1 MALAM
6 NMGDFSYYM
15 KMPVFELLDFCA
27 DYNELNREIKERM
40 KEEMKRE

>member
-15 KMPVFELLDFCA
+15 NMPVFELLDFCN
-27 DYNELNREIKERM
+27 DYRELCREI
-40 KEEMKRE
+40 REARKDG

>member
-15 KMPVFELLDFCA
+15 KMPVLELLDFCN
-27 DYNELNREIKERM
+27 DYNELCKEIKGAL
-40 KEEMKRE
+40 KNG

>member
-15 KMPVFELLDFCA
+15 NLPVFELLDLCD
-27 DYNELNREIKERM
+27 DYKELCREIKEAAED
-40 KEEMKRE
+40 K

>member
-15 KMPVFELLDFCA
+15 KIPVLELLDFCN
-27 DYNELNREIKERM
+27 DYKDLCKEMREALENG
-40 KEEMKRE
+40 

>member
-15 KMPVFELLDFCA
+15 KMPVFELLDLCD
-27 DYNELNREIKERM
+27 DYKELCREIKEAR
-40 KEEMKRE
+40 KNG

>member
-15 KMPVFELLDFCA
+15 NLPLLELLDLCD
-27 DYNELNREIKERM
+27 DYKELCREM
-40 KEEMKRE
+40 KEARENG